1 VSDFDS
7 SARFAPWPVSA
18 RSVVA
23 ARAEA
28 GPGTDWA
35 GPASGDGEH
44 ADDGGDGAAEAL
56 GAASLVGVVAARGMG
71 WSAEG

>member
-1 VSDFDS
+1 
-7 SARFAPWPVSA
+7 VSA

-35 GPASGDGEH
+35 GPASGDG
-44 ADDGGDGAAEAL
+44 GDGAAEAL

-71 WSAEG
+71 SSAEG

>member
-35 GPASGDGEH
+35 GPASGDG
-44 ADDGGDGAAEAL
+44 GDGAAEAL

-71 WSAEG
+71 SSAEG